1 MNTLQKSTVPQLK
14 AILTE
19 NKIEF
24 KSNSK
29 KATLLELVLKTSKKE
44 APKKEAPKG
53 KKLTEAQKIANAKKR
68 ALNPNIANVISS
80 AMKKNETE
88 TKASFKAMLIRT
100 KSASELIDNLDLT
113 SIENMDYITK
123 CKALIN
129 KLTRTKKG
137 VLVNENDFVEFE
149 KVNKRNKSGNFQIN
163 WIAFNISRVV
173 KAQIKDSNLNII
185 EAITISKKQS

>member
-1 MNTLQKSTVPQLK
+1 
-14 AILTE
+14 
-19 NKIEF
+19 
-24 KSNSK
+24 
-29 KATLLELVLKTSKKE
+29 
-44 APKKEAPKG
+44 
-53 KKLTEAQKIANAKKR
+53 
-68 ALNPNIANVISS
+68 
-80 AMKKNETE
+80 MKKNETE

-185 EAITISKKQS
+185 EAITISKK